1 MKAIEIR
8 NKYLNFFKNHG
19 HVVIPSAPLIPENDP
34 SVLFTTA
41 GMQPLVPYLLGETH
55 PSGTRLTDYQ
65 KCVRTNDIEEVGDNR
80 HLTYFEM
87 LGNWSLGDYFKEESV
102 QMSYDFLTQE
112 LNIPAEKLSVTC
124 FAGDED
130 CERDNVTAEC
140 WKKAGIPE
148 ERIYFFGKDD
158 NWWIAGEEGPC
169 GPDTEMFYDT
179 GKPKC
184 SEECNPSCGCG
195 KYVEIW
201 NNVFMEFF
209 KDKDGKYTKLK
220 QHNVDTGLGLER
232 MTMLLQGKET
242 PFETELFAPIMDKLV
257 ELQKVDNIA
266 SRRIVAEHLRSS
278 MMITCDG
285 GRPSNVDRGYILRRL
300 IRRMIRHMNKLQISL
315 DELSTLIDINVENLK
330 ELYPALESNKETI
343 KTVLLEEKDKFVK
356 TLTKGEKEFV
366 KEMENIKADGKD
378 ILPGTIVFRLYD
390 TYGFPP
396 EVTEELATENGMKI
410 DKEEFEKL
418 FKEHQEKSRAG
429 AEQKF
434 KGGLAG
440 NGEMETK
447 YHTATHLLNA
457 ALRVVLGSHVHQ
469 RGSNIT
475 AERMRFDF
483 SHPAKMT
490 DEEKQK
496 TEDLVNEWIQA
507 AIPVEHVE
515 MNKEDAIAQGAE
527 AMFIEKYGDIV
538 SVYKIGD
545 KSLELCGGPHVS
557 NTSELGH
564 FKIKKEGEELYKYV
578 KQGLD
583 YIKNA
588 ENKFT
593 DLINLEEGTIRIGV
607 SPTLTKEFLLPY
619 LEIFHKK
626 YPNINI
632 EIDTKLWK
640 TLIQKLRNG
649 LLDILIIHL
658 NDEKYDEDLKIIKC
672 KKKHDCLIASKKYK
686 DIIGEEISCI
696 NKALSISVGLE
707 SL

>member
-41 GMQPLVPYLLGETH
+41 GMQPLVPYLLGEPH
-55 PSGTRLTDYQ
+55 PAGTRLTDYQ
-65 KCVRTNDIEEVGDNR
+65 KCVRTNDIDEVGDNR

-87 LGNWSLGDYFKEESV
+87 LGNWSLGDYFKEESI
-102 QMSYDFLTQE
+102 QMSYDFLTKE
-112 LNIPAEKLSVTC
+112 LGIPVEKLSVTC

-130 CERDNVTAEC
+130 CARDEVTASC

-148 ERIYFFGKDD
+148 ERIYYFGKDD
-158 NWWIAGEEGPC
+158 NWWIAGETGPC

-184 SEECNPSCGCG
+184 SPECNPSCGCG

-201 NNVFMEFF
+201 NNVFMEFY
-209 KDKDGKYTKLK
+209 KDENGKYSKLK

-232 MTMLLQGKET
+232 MTMLLEGKET

-278 MMITCDG
+278 MMIICDG

-300 IRRMIRHMNKLQISL
+300 IRRMVRHMNKLQISL

-330 ELYPALESNKETI
+330 EMYPALEANKETI
-343 KTVLLEEKDKFVK
+343 KNVILEEKDKFVK
-356 TLTKGEKEFV
+356 TLEKGEKEFAKEVGQV
-366 KEMENIKADGKD
+366 KEQGENIVPGKV
-378 ILPGTIVFRLYD
+378 VFRLYD

-410 DKEEFEKL
+410 DKEGFDKL

-429 AEQKF
+429 SEQKF
-434 KGGLAG
+434 KGGLAST
-440 NGEMETK
+440 GEMETK

-457 ALRVVLGSHVHQ
+457 ALKQVLGSHVHQ

-496 TEDLVNEWIQA
+496 TEDLVNEWITE
-507 AIPVEHVE
+507 AIPVEHLE
-515 MNKEDAIAQGAE
+515 MKKDDAIKMGAE

-538 SVYKIGD
+538 SFYKIGD
-545 KSLELCGGPHVS
+545 VSIELCGGPHVS

-564 FKIKKEGEELYKYV
+564 FKIKKEESSSSGIRRIKAI
-578 KQGLD
+578 LD
-583 YIKNA
+583 
-588 ENKFT
+588 
-593 DLINLEEGTIRIGV
+593 
-607 SPTLTKEFLLPY
+607 
-619 LEIFHKK
+619 
-626 YPNINI
+626 
-632 EIDTKLWK
+632 
-640 TLIQKLRNG
+640 
-649 LLDILIIHL
+649 
-658 NDEKYDEDLKIIKC
+658 
-672 KKKHDCLIASKKYK
+672 
-686 DIIGEEISCI
+686 
-696 NKALSISVGLE
+696 
-707 SL
+707 

>member
-41 GMQPLVPYLLGETH
+41 GMQPLVPYLLGEPH
-55 PSGTRLTDYQ
+55 PAGTRLTDYQ
-65 KCVRTNDIEEVGDNR
+65 KCVRTNDIDEVGDNR

-87 LGNWSLGDYFKEESV
+87 LGNWSLGDYFKEESI
-102 QMSYDFLTQE
+102 QMSYDFLTKE
-112 LNIPAEKLSVTC
+112 LGIPVEKLSVTC

-130 CERDNVTAEC
+130 CARDEVTASC

-148 ERIYFFGKDD
+148 ERIYYFGKDD
-158 NWWIAGEEGPC
+158 NWWIAGETGPC

-184 SEECNPSCGCG
+184 SPECNPSCGCG

-201 NNVFMEFF
+201 NNVFMGFY
-209 KDKDGKYTKLK
+209 KDENGKYSKLK

-232 MTMLLQGKET
+232 MTMLLEGKET

-278 MMITCDG
+278 MMIICDG

-300 IRRMIRHMNKLQISL
+300 IRRMVRHMNKLQISL

-330 ELYPALESNKETI
+330 EMYPALEANKETI
-343 KTVLLEEKDKFVK
+343 KNVILEEKDKFVK
-356 TLTKGEKEFV
+356 TLEKGEKEFAKEVGQV
-366 KEMENIKADGKD
+366 KEQGENIVPGKV
-378 ILPGTIVFRLYD
+378 VFRLYD

-410 DKEEFEKL
+410 DKEGFDKL

-429 AEQKF
+429 SEQKF
-434 KGGLAG
+434 KGGLAST
-440 NGEMETK
+440 GEMETK

-457 ALRVVLGSHVHQ
+457 ALKQVLGSHVHQ

-496 TEDLVNEWIQA
+496 TEDLVNEWITE
-507 AIPVEHVE
+507 AIPVEHLE
-515 MNKEDAIAQGAE
+515 MKKDDAIKMGAE

-545 KSLELCGGPHVS
+545 VSIELCGGPHVS

-564 FKIKKEGEELYKYV
+564 FKIKKEESSSSGIRRIKAI
-578 KQGLD
+578 LD
-583 YIKNA
+583 
-588 ENKFT
+588 
-593 DLINLEEGTIRIGV
+593 
-607 SPTLTKEFLLPY
+607 
-619 LEIFHKK
+619 
-626 YPNINI
+626 
-632 EIDTKLWK
+632 
-640 TLIQKLRNG
+640 
-649 LLDILIIHL
+649 
-658 NDEKYDEDLKIIKC
+658 
-672 KKKHDCLIASKKYK
+672 
-686 DIIGEEISCI
+686 
-696 NKALSISVGLE
+696 
-707 SL
+707 